1 MSDIMEGVRILEV
14 AEHTFVPAAS
24 AILADW
30 GAEVIKVEHPERGDA
45 MRGLASSGVMPSMGA
60 VHVLL
65 EHSNRG
71 KKSIG
76 IDVSTP
82 QGLDLIYRLAAT
94 CDVFLTNKVPAVR
107 KKLHIELE
115 DIKAHNSNIIYVA
128 GTGAGERGPEADRG
142 GYDFLSYWCRAGS
155 AMGTTPTDVDYLAGQ
170 PGPGYG
176 DSIGGMT
183 IAGGILGAL
192 FHRERTG
199 EALPLDVSLLGV
211 GMWAMSPA
219 IALSLQLDMPWRP
232 GPSKGGGINLPN
244 PLVGTYLTQDNRFLA
259 FSCLQGFRYWP
270 SACRVIGREE
280 LITDERFS
288 THEQLAANAAAAR
301 AILKETFESAP
312 LSEWRERLAAFEGQ
326 WAVAQDSIEVTKDV
340 QVEAN
345 GYLGRDRHRRRHALH
360 PRDDT
365 GAVRRRAGR
374 AQAVTRVQRAL
385 RGDPRRHQLQRG
397 RDDRAQSGR
406 GAGVDQMSEPR
417 TTALL
422 FVECQRGVIGDLS
435 VLPALAE
442 AAQPAL
448 GAMARLASGA
458 RGAGVQVVHL
468 TYLPLAGGRSA
479 SQRAPLMRAT
489 SSTAAW
495 KESDA
500 PLEIVPEIG
509 VGPRRPAASPP
520 PGDLPRPPHRGHVD
534 PAQHGH
540 GRHRGRRRVDEPGR
554 PAGGRGR
561 RRRGLRRHGGH
572 RRHGR
577 HPARAPR
584 VHAPA
589 QPCLRGP
596 PRHN

>member
-1 MSDIMEGVRILEV
+1 LSEIMEGVRILEV

-76 IDVSTP
+76 IDVSTEK
-82 QGLDLIYRLAAT
+82 GLDLIYRLAAT

-115 DIKAHNSNIIYVA
+115 DIKAHNPNIIYVA

-232 GPSKGGGINLPN
+232 GPSKGGGYNLPN
-244 PLVGTYLTQDNRFLA
+244 PLVGTFLTQDNRFLA

-288 THEQLAANAAAAR
+288 SHEQLAANAGEAR

-312 LSEWRERLAAFEGQ
+312 LSEWRERLADFEGQ

-345 GYLGRDRHRRRHALH
+345 GYLGQTATADGTPFTLVTTPVQFGGVPAAPKRSPEFNEHCEEIL
-360 PRDDT
+360 
-365 GAVRRRAGR
+365 AGIDCSEEEMIELK
-374 AQAVTRVQRAL
+374 V
-385 RGDPRRHQLQRG
+385 
-397 RDDRAQSGR
+397 
-406 GAGVDQMSEPR
+406 AGV
-417 TTALL
+417 
-422 FVECQRGVIGDLS
+422 
-435 VLPALAE
+435 LA
-442 AAQPAL
+442 
-448 GAMARLASGA
+448 
-458 RGAGVQVVHL
+458 
-468 TYLPLAGGRSA
+468 
-479 SQRAPLMRAT
+479 
-489 SSTAAW
+489 
-495 KESDA
+495 
-500 PLEIVPEIG
+500 
-509 VGPRRPAASPP
+509 
-520 PGDLPRPPHRGHVD
+520 
-534 PAQHGH
+534 
-540 GRHRGRRRVDEPGR
+540 
-554 PAGGRGR
+554 
-561 RRRGLRRHGGH
+561 
-572 RRHGR
+572 
-577 HPARAPR
+577 
-584 VHAPA
+584 
-589 QPCLRGP
+589 
-596 PRHN
+596 